1 MPEGTPGRGLASGEV
16 EHPGLSHSRVSP
28 SNSLICEPRL
38 MVGGGHPEH
47 RQRQPGRLLLPGTL
61 LVAIGAGFFLALVLV
76 DLRFPAFL
84 Q

>member
-16 EHPGLSHSRVSP
+16 EHPGPSHSRVSP
-28 SNSLICEPRL
+28 MNSLICEPRL
-38 MVGGGHPEH
+38 MVGGSPGTARHK
-47 RQRQPGRLLLPGTL
+47 PGRLLLPGAL

-76 DLRFPAFL
+76 DFRFPAFL